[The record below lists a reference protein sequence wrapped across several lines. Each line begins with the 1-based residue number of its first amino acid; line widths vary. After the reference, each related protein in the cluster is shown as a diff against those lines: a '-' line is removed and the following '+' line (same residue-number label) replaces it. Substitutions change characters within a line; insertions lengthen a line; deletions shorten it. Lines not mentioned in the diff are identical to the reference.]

1 MVRDFTLLVVAA
13 ASLVVCLLF
22 SEEAARGT
30 ELEVTLQCFIPVI
43 QVQIPGMVQEF
54 DVLQPK
60 SEGLD
65 NSSRAPVRLTRKQH

>member
-1 MVRDFTLLVVAA
+1 LRFIDVA

-22 SEEAARGT
+22 PKEATSGT
-30 ELEVTLQCFIPVI
+30 ELQVALQRFIPVI

-65 NSSRAPVRLTRKQH
+65 NSSRAKIRITRKQHSIMR

>member
-1 MVRDFTLLVVAA
+1 MVRYFTLGGAA
-13 ASLVVCLLF
+13 ASMVVCLLF
-22 SEEAARGT
+22 PKEAARGT
-30 ELEVTLQCFIPVI
+30 ELEIALQCFIPVI

-65 NSSRAPVRLTRKQH
+65 NGSRAPVRLTRKQH

>member
-1 MVRDFTLLVVAA
+1 
-13 ASLVVCLLF
+13 LVVCLLF

-30 ELEVTLQCFIPVI
+30 ELEITLQCFIPVI

-65 NSSRAPVRLTRKQH
+65 NSSRAKIRITRKQHSIMR